1 MIGGSVFLRN
11 DKLDLVGEIFL
22 AAELPDDAADDTAD
36 DRGNE
41 PGDGYRRVWF
51 RHRRRRPDVPV
62 WLVSVFDPQKCY

>member
-11 DKLDLVGEIFL
+11 DKVDLVGETFL

-41 PGDGYRRVWF
+41 PGDGYRRV
-51 RHRRRRPDVPV
+51 RLR
-62 WLVSVFDPQKCY
+62 